1 MSELFRKIRGALGV
15 GTTWGVMWAAI
26 GAVIGLIIEWTNPS
40 MFYFVNPVVEWA
52 IGMGMYGAVSGF
64 GFAGLLSLREGR
76 KMLSDLSLKRVA
88 LWGVLGSAAVPLVFS
103 WMGMFAA
110 GTTVLDIVAAMGVT
124 SLLGGIFA
132 PGSVAIAKR
141 AELQARREAGFL
153 DTGDAY
159 LLE

>member
-1 MSELFRKIRGALGV
+1 VTMSELFRKIR
-15 GTTWGVMWAAI
+15 TTWAVMWPAI
-26 GAVIGLIIEWTNPS
+26 GAVIGLIIEWVNPS
-40 MFYFVNPVVEWA
+40 MFYFTNPVIEWA

-76 KMLSDLSLKRVA
+76 NRLADLSLKRVA
-88 LWGVLGSAAVPLVFS
+88 LWGVLGSAAVPLVFG
-103 WMGMFAA
+103 WAGLFAA
-110 GTTVLDIVAAMGVT
+110 GTTALDVVAAMGVT

-153 DTGDAY
+153 DTGDSL

>member
-15 GTTWGVMWAAI
+15 GTTWAVMWAAI
-26 GAVIGLIIEWTNPS
+26 GAVIGLIIEWVNPS

-76 KMLSDLSLKRVA
+76 KQLADLSLKRVA
-88 LWGVLGSAAVPLVFS
+88 LWGVLGSAAVPLVFG
-103 WMGMFAA
+103 WMGLFAA
-110 GTTVLDIVAAMGVT
+110 GTTALDVIAAMGVT
-124 SLLGGIFA
+124 SLLGGVFSS
-132 PGSVAIAKR
+132 GSVAIAKR
-141 AELQARREAGFL
+141 AELQARREAGYL
-153 DTGDAY
+153 DTGDSL